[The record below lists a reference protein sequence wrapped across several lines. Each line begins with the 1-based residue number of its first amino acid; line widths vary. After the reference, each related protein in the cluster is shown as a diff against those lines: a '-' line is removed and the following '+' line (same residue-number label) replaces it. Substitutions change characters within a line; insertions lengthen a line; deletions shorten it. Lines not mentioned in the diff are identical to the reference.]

1 MNCPRC
7 TGLMVRD
14 DFLDLQDEADQ
25 CPFAAWRC
33 LICGEVLDP
42 VILKNRSAPPEPM
55 GDRGRR
61 DRGRHWPMV
70 QSYQREHR
78 ARSSDPYRE
87 LGVDPGGVA
96 PSAGV
101 PVLSNFADRSLLEL
115 GDVSV

>member
-7 TGLMVRD
+7 TGLMVGG

-25 CPFAAWRC
+25 CRFAAWRC
-33 LICGEVLDP
+33 LICGEILDP

-55 GDRGRR
+55 G

-96 PSAGV
+96 PSARV
-101 PVLSNFADRSLLEL
+101 PVLSNFADLSLLEL

>member
-55 GDRGRR
+55 GDRGR
-61 DRGRHWPMV
+61 HWPMV
-70 QSYQREHR
+70 QCVSTAEHR
-78 ARSSDPYRE
+78 ARRSDPYRE
-87 LGVDPGGVA
+87 LGG
-96 PSAGV
+96 
-101 PVLSNFADRSLLEL
+101 
-115 GDVSV
+115 